1 MNDELRALAE
11 QAGAP
16 EAVLDT
22 LWFNVFCMKF
32 ADALFS
38 LMEQECQE

>member
-1 MNDELRALAE
+1 MNEELRALAE

-16 EAVLDT
+16 EEVLDT

-32 ADALFS
+32 ADILLTMA
-38 LMEQECQE
+38 EEEIAQ